1 MTGQSQIIF
10 HLRYD
15 VNVIYLFPEVGF
27 DVVFLL
33 FNAKR
38 KIDCNSIL
46 ATDYHNVYPTKN
58 FRCECCC
65 DSCCCLFFLEVMY
78 DHKKFWKHKPSP
90 VLADLGLTALVFPL
104 WEALMDENM
113 VTLNT
118 IIYMAEQSK
127 HMTSYFI
134 RCFQSVIS
142 LRMLLNSCLF
152 RVFDIE
158 VLHLTNWLD
167 WWDTCNLV

>member
-46 ATDYHNVYPTKN
+46 ATDYHNVYPPKN
-58 FRCECCC
+58 FRRECCC
-65 DSCCCLFFLEVMY
+65 DSCCCLFVFFRSHVRSRKILKTQTFRSIGRSGL
-78 DHKKFWKHKPSP
+78 DC
-90 VLADLGLTALVFPL
+90 LG
-104 WEALMDENM
+104 
-113 VTLNT
+113 
-118 IIYMAEQSK
+118 
-127 HMTSYFI
+127 
-134 RCFQSVIS
+134 IS
-142 LRMLLNSCLF
+142 FMGSSDR
-152 RVFDIE
+152 
-158 VLHLTNWLD
+158 
-167 WWDTCNLV
+167 

>member
-46 ATDYHNVYPTKN
+46 ATDYHNVYPPKN

-65 DSCCCLFFLEVMY
+65 DSCCCLFFFRSHVRSRKILKTQTFPSISRSGLDCLGISFMGSS
-78 DHKKFWKHKPSP
+78 DRWKHGHIKYDN
-90 VLADLGLTALVFPL
+90 LHGWTIKAHDLIFYQMFSVDDFTTHVVKQLFVSCFRHRSVAFNKLIR
-104 WEALMDENM
+104 LMR
-113 VTLNT
+113 
-118 IIYMAEQSK
+118 
-127 HMTSYFI
+127 HM
-134 RCFQSVIS
+134 
-142 LRMLLNSCLF
+142 
-152 RVFDIE
+152 
-158 VLHLTNWLD
+158 
-167 WWDTCNLV
+167 

>member
-10 HLRYD
+10 HLRYV

-46 ATDYHNVYPTKN
+46 ATDYYNVYPTKN

-78 DHKKFWKHKPSP
+78 DHKKF
-90 VLADLGLTALVFPL
+90 
-104 WEALMDENM
+104 
-113 VTLNT
+113 
-118 IIYMAEQSK
+118 
-127 HMTSYFI
+127 
-134 RCFQSVIS
+134 
-142 LRMLLNSCLF
+142 
-152 RVFDIE
+152 
-158 VLHLTNWLD
+158 
-167 WWDTCNLV
+167 

>member
-1 MTGQSQIIF
+1 ML
-10 HLRYD
+10 LRQ
-15 VNVIYLFPEVGF
+15 L
-27 DVVFLL
+27 LL
-33 FNAKR
+33 F
-38 KIDCNSIL
+38 
-46 ATDYHNVYPTKN
+46 V
-58 FRCECCC
+58 
-65 DSCCCLFFLEVMY
+65 FFLEVMY
-78 DHKKFWKHKPSP
+78 DHEKFWKHKPSP

-104 WEALMDENM
+104 WEALIDENM

-134 RCFQSVIS
+134 TCFQSVIS
-142 LRMLLNSCLF
+142 QRMLLNSCLF

-158 VLHLTNWLD
+158 VFHLTNWLD